1 MPETASPAPEEP
13 RQEAEISAALERR
26 SIVLVGMMGV
36 GKSTIGRRLAAR
48 LRLPF
53 FDADIEIE
61 AAAGMS
67 IPDIFLAHGEPYF
80 RDGEARVIARL
91 LNSGPAVIATG
102 GGAFTE
108 REETRQRIRDKAVS
122 IWLKADVD
130 VIMKR
135 VKRRADRPLLQ
146 TEDPVA
152 TVSRLLEAREP
163 VYQNA
168 DLKILSRD
176 VPHDRIVDECIDAL
190 HDRLCRQRCAGG
202 PKNDANDGYNDY
214 NGRDERHAMTAP
226 LKHSDPI
233 TVDVALGD
241 RAYDIIIGRDVL
253 SSLGARI
260 AALRPGVR
268 TAIVTDRTV
277 ARHWLEQTQASLVA
291 AGIPASH
298 VVVDEGEGS
307 KTYAGLEKV
316 SEALIAAKIE
326 RNDLVIAL
334 GGGVVGDL
342 AGFAAAILR
351 RGVDFVQV
359 PTSLLAQVDSSVG
372 GKTGINSPQGKNLLG
387 AFHQPVLVIADTSVL
402 DTLSPRQFRSGYA
415 EVAKY
420 GVLGDEAFFA
430 WLEANHADIFSGG
443 AAREHAI
450 ATSCRA
456 KAAIVSRDE
465 RETGE
470 RALLNLGH
478 TFGHALEAAT
488 GFSDRLFH
496 GEGVAVGMVL
506 AAEFSA
512 QLGMISQTDAARV
525 ERHLASVGLPTHL
538 QDIAGFAQEGLAD
551 ADALMALMAQDKK
564 VKRGKLTFILL
575 EAVGRAVIANDV
587 EPSLVRDFLEAKLAK
602 S

>member
-1 MPETASPAPEEP
+1 
-13 RQEAEISAALERR
+13 
-26 SIVLVGMMGV
+26 
-36 GKSTIGRRLAAR
+36 
-48 LRLPF
+48 
-53 FDADIEIE
+53 
-61 AAAGMS
+61 
-67 IPDIFLAHGEPYF
+67 
-80 RDGEARVIARL
+80 
-91 LNSGPAVIATG
+91 
-102 GGAFTE
+102 
-108 REETRQRIRDKAVS
+108 
-122 IWLKADVD
+122 
-130 VIMKR
+130 
-135 VKRRADRPLLQ
+135 
-146 TEDPVA
+146 
-152 TVSRLLEAREP
+152 
-163 VYQNA
+163 
-168 DLKILSRD
+168 
-176 VPHDRIVDECIDAL
+176 
-190 HDRLCRQRCAGG
+190 
-202 PKNDANDGYNDY
+202 
-214 NGRDERHAMTAP
+214 MTAP
-226 LKHSDPI
+226 LKHSDPA

-241 RAYDIIIGRDVL
+241 RAYDIVIGREVL
-253 SSLGARI
+253 PSLGARI

-277 ARHWLEQTQASLVA
+277 AKHWLEPAEASLAA
-291 AGIPASH
+291 AGIPSSRII
-298 VVVDEGEGS
+298 VEEGEGS
-307 KTYAGLEKV
+307 KSYAGLTQV

-342 AGFAAAILR
+342 AGFTAAILR

-372 GKTGINSPQGKNLLG
+372 GKTGINSPQGKNLIG
-387 AFHQPVLVIADTSVL
+387 AFHQPVLVVADTAVL
-402 DTLSPRQFRSGYA
+402 DTLSPRQFRAGYA

-430 WLEANHADIFSGG
+430 WLEANYADIFSGG

-496 GEGVAVGMVL
+496 GEGVAIGMVL

-512 QLGMISQTDAARV
+512 SLGMISPNDAARV
-525 ERHLASVGLPTHL
+525 KRHLVAVGLPTRL
-538 QDIAGFAQEGLAD
+538 QDIGGFAQEGLAD

-575 EAVGRAVIANDV
+575 EAVGRAVIARDV
-587 EPSLVRDFLEAKLAK
+587 EPAPVHDFLKAKLAEN
-602 S
+602 